1 MKRSL
6 IAAAILF
13 SVFGTSAAL
22 AGDKCH
28 APKAEWQPTEAL
40 QQKLEGEGWKV
51 EKVKTRKGC
60 YTVAGTNAEGAS
72 VAASFDP
79 KTFEMIEEKAKKAK

>member
-6 IAAAILF
+6 IAAAVLF
-13 SVFGTSAAL
+13 SVFGTGVAL
-22 AGDKCH
+22 AADKCH

-40 QQKLEGEGWKV
+40 QQKLEGEGWK
-51 EKVKTRKGC
+51 KVKTRNGC

-79 KTFEMIEEKAKKAK
+79 KTLEMI